1 MFPYD
6 KNSKYDIQAK
16 NILFM
21 SIYYLLI
28 ICLFGYFFYCIGKV
42 PPSHYISKSSI
53 LKNINISTSVGNFD
67 NTSNIPNEEV
77 NPYEEKL
84 TDFITSAFNS
94 RNEAFLSGNVFRLYD
109 YYSTS
114 EANGKYSLD
123 YEFRRI
129 SYLRDWALE
138 RSIIFT
144 SINSLVIINNI
155 TKKDNKLIVDLDEH
169 YSFNYIH
176 NKQVA
181 VNKFTLTIP
190 HILTIYTYS
199 DTSEDYFYIDKDYYC
214 DIFNDDL
221 DNYMFTLT
229 ETFLPYTKRINPN
242 YKVSNDYNK
251 DDVLRFDKSL
261 FTDHK
266 AIISGYDSNGYP
278 LIDSNLFNI
287 SNMPFDLGWKEKN
300 IKLSY

>member
-1 MFPYD
+1 MFSND
-6 KNSKYDIQAK
+6 KNNKSKFQIKY
-16 NILFM
+16 LLLM
-21 SIYYLLI
+21 SIYYILI
-28 ICLFGYFFYCIGKV
+28 ISLFAYFFYCIGKV
-42 PPSHYISKSSI
+42 PPSHYISNNNI
-53 LKNINISTSVGNFD
+53 LNTVNISTSVGNFD
-67 NTSNIPNEEV
+67 NSNTIPDTDID
-77 NPYEEKL
+77 PYEENL
-84 TDFITSAFNS
+84 NDFITSAFNI
-94 RNEAFLSGNVFRLYD
+94 RNNGFLNGNVSKLYN
-109 YYSTS
+109 YYGTS

-138 RSIIFT
+138 RAIIFT

-155 TKKDNKLIVDLDEH
+155 TRKDNKIIVDLDEH
-169 YSFNYIH
+169 YTFSYIH

-181 VNKFTLTIP
+181 SNTFTLTIP

-199 DTSEDYFYIDKDYYC
+199 DSSEDYFYIDKDYYS

-221 DNYMFTLT
+221 NNYMFTLT
-229 ETFLPYTKRINPN
+229 ELSLPYTKRINTD
-242 YKVSNDYNK
+242 YEISNDYNK
-251 DDVLRFDKSL
+251 DDVIRFDKSL

-287 SNMPFDLGWKEKN
+287 SNMPFDLGWKDKN